1 MGRGLQ
7 VLLNALIIL
16 HLGGHW
22 DGHRGTTPTDA
33 EGTGP
38 TVGEGRSWEMRLENQ
53 ATYPP
58 TNKSPIPMHPAAA
71 SLPPCSLPPTSTLN
85 KPGTHNESQGELDKS
100 SWLPWWCQSR
110 TARASVQTLT
120 LNPKGSPHQQPVLL
134 TQRG

>member
-58 TNKSPIPMHPAAA
+58 QTKAPSPCTQRLLHYHPAPF
-71 SLPPCSLPPTSTLN
+71 PPHLLKT
-85 KPGTHNESQGELDKS
+85 SQGHTMRVGGARQELMAAMVVPVQDRKS
-100 SWLPWWCQSR
+100 VSPD
-110 TARASVQTLT
+110 A
-120 LNPKGSPHQQPVLL
+120 NPKP
-134 TQRG
+134 